1 MVFQKLSNINGGVD
15 LKETF
20 SEREREYKKYP
31 KFEIYYHDHITVF
44 FKMKDK
50 KIK

>member
-20 SEREREYKKYP
+20 SDRESTKNIRNL
-31 KFEIYYHDHITVF
+31 KFIIMIILQSF
-44 FKMKDK
+44 LK
-50 KIK
+50 